1 MLDLN
6 ALKEALAP
14 LAKIGRDELT
24 FESGG
29 MQLTLR
35 PLLPMEE
42 VAVQRYAASVLDKIQ
57 TDEGLNPTDQM
68 SRAAALDYF
77 DRFRI
82 EIIAYALVQIDD
94 LDLRDVDKIPT
105 GETLE
110 NGTPIQM
117 SRMRAMREVVYDWSR
132 AMLTVC
138 FAKYGDLVQKIATEA
153 DKIASS
159 SISDIDAEIER
170 VEERLQMLKEDRET
184 RAKGDP
190 TVTAKQITDLIRAG
204 DEMKQQASR
213 SASLA
218 RAQHLAAQADAP
230 APPTQ
235 EPAPPPETA
244 PRKSVIPPSS
254 PPPSTS
260 GWAPPQATA
269 VPGEVRSSFEDGE
282 DPEIVAAEEARIMAA
297 RKQAMKARQEEESRD
312 PLSRATP
319 VGTVDGV
326 EAYRLPSEEVSP
338 RGKTKPKGGSKGRES
353 KTQVDQE
360 SQGTANPHYKP
371 RQ

>member
-1 MLDLN
+1 MLDLT

-14 LAKIGRDELT
+14 LSKIGRDELT
-24 FESGG
+24 FETGG

-94 LDLRDVDKIPT
+94 LNLREVKSIPT

-110 NGTPIQM
+110 NGTAVQM
-117 SRMRAMREVVYDWSR
+117 SRTMAMREVVYDWSR
-132 AMLTVC
+132 AMITVC
-138 FAKYGDLVQKIATEA
+138 FAKYGDLVQKIAEEA

-159 SISDIDAEIER
+159 SIADIDSEIER
-170 VEERLQMLKEDRET
+170 IEERLSALKEDRDT

-204 DEMKQQASR
+204 DEMKEGAAR
-213 SASLA
+213 AASLA
-218 RAQHLAAQADAP
+218 RAQHLAAQAEA
-230 APPTQ
+230 AGPPEPNPPQ
-235 EPAPPPETA
+235 EPE
-244 PRKSVIPPSS
+244 PRQSVIPPSS

-260 GWAPPQATA
+260 GWAPSQATA
-269 VPGEVRSSFEDGE
+269 VPGDLRSSFEDGE
-282 DPEIVAAEEARIMAA
+282 DPEVAAAEEARIMEA
-297 RKQAMKARQEEESRD
+297 RKQAMRARQEEESRD
-312 PLSRATP
+312 SLSRATP
-319 VGTVDGV
+319 AGTVDGV
-326 EAYRLPSEEVSP
+326 GEEP
-338 RGKTKPKGGSKGRES
+338 RI
-353 KTQVDQE
+353 
-360 SQGTANPHYKP
+360 Y
-371 RQ
+371 